1 MEYSAVHG
9 KMEIIPRPCK
19 VESNTMK
26 MLVISTAVRVL
37 TTAQLLAIVGAGQDV
52 PGLMLSYK
60 ANSDFALSA
69 DPESAQWK
77 KVTGVTAGTDPFGK
91 PLPEARTDVRS
102 RWTTKNLYFMF
113 VSRYESLYPRPNS
126 TPGKEV
132 WGLWEYDVAEVF
144 IGHDLKNINL
154 YKEFEVSAEGE
165 FIDLDVDRL
174 RKGKE
179 VDWLWN
185 SGLQYKTRIDR
196 NRKVWICEMQIPW
209 SSIDTRKP
217 APGNELRLN
226 LYRIEGGPKNRKY
239 IVWQPTGNPSYHTP
253 EKFGRMRLEK

>member
-52 PGLMLSYK
+52 PGLMLSHK

-69 DPESAQWK
+69 DPESAHWK